1 MFYLKPPRHISTL
14 PISTELGCPGHV
26 RFTPGSDRIADI
38 TERQVR
44 ANNGSRQF
52 SITSFAWGEQFA
64 GTLRQIALRN
74 QYMHADEIKIVNIST

>member
-1 MFYLKPPRHISTL
+1 MSQMGQKAKYSQRAYVFRSAPNNGHRAT
-14 PISTELGCPGHV
+14 TAACPFG
-26 RFTPGSDRIADI
+26 
-38 TERQVR
+38 

>member
-1 MFYLKPPRHISTL
+1 MQSACLKS
-14 PISTELGCPGHV
+14 
-26 RFTPGSDRIADI
+26 
-38 TERQVR
+38 

-64 GTLRQIALRN
+64 GTLRQSALRD